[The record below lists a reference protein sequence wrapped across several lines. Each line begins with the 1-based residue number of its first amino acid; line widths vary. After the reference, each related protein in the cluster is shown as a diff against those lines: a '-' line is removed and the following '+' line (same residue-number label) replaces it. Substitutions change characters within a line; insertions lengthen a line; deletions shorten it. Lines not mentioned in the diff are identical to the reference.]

1 MYIMLFADLMLWT
14 HCKNKKT
21 TLCPLFFTLFQ
32 IIRTTY
38 HITKYLQLMFGENT
52 LNELCLPPPHPPHN
66 RILLSFTRLLKK
78 TNGEMVTYF
87 TILKI
92 KNLIFFNFEK
102 DK

>member
-1 MYIMLFADLMLWT
+1 MLFADLMLWT
-14 HCKNKKT
+14 HCKKTT

-52 LNELCLPPPHPPHN
+52 LNELCLPPPPPHN

-78 TNGEMVTYF
+78 KQWLNAD
-87 TILKI
+87 
-92 KNLIFFNFEK
+92 IFYNFENK
-102 DK
+102 KPYLFQF